1 MEARLPCTILG
12 VLVVLWAQVAAAMVE
27 LDRQKIG
34 GFWREVGV
42 ASYQSLVLMAPKRVE
57 GLFLTLN
64 GSNLTVKVAYNS
76 SGSCEIEKIVGSE
89 IDTMGKFAFPGH
101 REIHVLDTDYE
112 GYAILRVSLMWR
124 GRSFHVLKY
133 FSKLGLGGL
142 CPAAACPGTAH
153 PAPLCPTARSLED
166 EDRLGF
172 WRFRELTA
180 DTGLYLAARPGEP
193 RVLGVEA
200 GLGPVGW
207 LCSASRW
214 PYHAGRC
221 AELLKEVSL
230 TPDPGL
236 H

>member
-27 LDRQKIG
+27 LDQQKIG

-76 SGSCEIEKIVGSE
+76 SGSCEIERIVGSE
-89 IDTMGKFAFPGH
+89 TDTTGKFAFPGH

-124 GRSFHVLKY
+124 GRNFHVLKY
-133 FSKLGLGGL
+133 F
-142 CPAAACPGTAH
+142 T
-153 PAPLCPTARSLED
+153 RSLED

-193 RVLGVEA
+193 RVLGVERL
-200 GLGPVGW
+200 GLSPHF
-207 LCSASRW
+207 A
-214 PYHAGRC
+214 
-221 AELLKEVSL
+221 
-230 TPDPGL
+230 D
-236 H
+236 

>member
-57 GLFLTLN
+57 GLFLTLS

-76 SGSCEIEKIVGSE
+76 SGSCEIERIVGSE
-89 IDTMGKFAFPGH
+89 IDTTGKFAFPGH

-133 FSKLGLGGL
+133 F
-142 CPAAACPGTAH
+142 T
-153 PAPLCPTARSLED
+153 RSLED

-180 DTGLYLAARPGEP
+180 DTGLYLAARPG
-193 RVLGVEA
+193 
-200 GLGPVGW
+200 
-207 LCSASRW
+207 
-214 PYHAGRC
+214 RC
-221 AELLKEVSL
+221 AELLKEEL
-230 TPDPGL
+230 I
-236 H
+236 

>member
-1 MEARLPCTILG
+1 MALNWPRLCSGGTRSPDPATEARLPCTILG
-12 VLVVLWAQVAAAMVE
+12 ALVVLRAQVAAAMEE

-42 ASYQSLVLMAPKRVE
+42 ASDQSLVLTAQKRVE
-57 GLFLTLN
+57 GLFLTLS

-89 IDTMGKFAFPGH
+89 IDSTGKFAFPGH

-124 GRSFHVLKY
+124 GRNFRVLKY
-133 FSKLGLGGL
+133 FSKLGPGGL
-142 CPAAACPGTAH
+142 CPAAALPGTAR

-166 EDRLGF
+166 KDQLGF
-172 WRFRELTA
+172 WKFQEVTA
-180 DTGLYLAARPGEP
+180 DTGLYLAARP
-193 RVLGVEA
+193 
-200 GLGPVGW
+200 
-207 LCSASRW
+207 
-214 PYHAGRC
+214 GRC

-236 H
+236 C

>member
-27 LDRQKIG
+27 LDQQKIG

-76 SGSCEIEKIVGSE
+76 SGSCEIERIVGSE
-89 IDTMGKFAFPGH
+89 IDTTGKFAFPGH

-124 GRSFHVLKY
+124 GRNFHVLKY
-133 FSKLGLGGL
+133 F
-142 CPAAACPGTAH
+142 T
-153 PAPLCPTARSLED
+153 RSLED

-193 RVLGVEA
+193 RVLGRL
-200 GLGPVGW
+200 GLSPHF
-207 LCSASRW
+207 A
-214 PYHAGRC
+214 
-221 AELLKEVSL
+221 
-230 TPDPGL
+230 D
-236 H
+236 